1 MIESYRSVLL
11 YFGQETTYLN
21 GLIERMIHSIISST
35 GSYIPNQVIPNSAFL
50 NHSFY
55 DRNGRLLDQPNE
67 EIIKKLYEITG
78 IRERRYADDELCTS
92 DIAYK
97 AAVDALG
104 DTDRESLDYIIVAQN
119 FGDVRS
125 GGTRVDQVPTIAS
138 RVKHRLGIN
147 NPYCVAY
154 DIPFGCP
161 GWLQG
166 MIMADYYIRSG
177 DVQRVLVIGAETLSR
192 LYDPH
197 DVDSMIYADGAGA
210 TVVESADTDHGI
222 ISHVSRTDAVDHAYL
237 LKMGPSY
244 NPDKSCEELFIK
256 MCGHDIYRYATK
268 TVPLVIQQS
277 LEKVGLSL
285 EDVNKVIVH
294 QANEKMDQAI
304 LKRLFSL
311 YGVRTIP
318 ENIMPMMISWAGN
331 SSVATL
337 PTLLDMI
344 LKEKL
349 DDHQLNSEDVA
360 VFASVGAGMNVNAM
374 VYRMP

>member
-11 YFGQETTYLN
+11 YFGHETTYLN
-21 GLIERMIHSIISST
+21 VLIERMIHSIISST

-55 DRNGRLLDQPNE
+55 DRNGRLMDQPNE

-92 DIAYK
+92 DIAYN

-104 DTDRESLDYIIVAQN
+104 DTDRESLDYIIVAHN

-268 TVPLVIQQS
+268 TVPLVIRQS

-318 ENIMPMMISWAGN
+318 ETIMPMMISWAGN

-337 PTLLDMI
+337 PTLLDLI

-349 DDHQLNSEDVA
+349 DDHQLNSGDIA

>member
-1 MIESYRSVLL
+1 M
-11 YFGQETTYLN
+11 N
-21 GLIERMIHSIISST
+21 GFMEPMIHAIISAT
-35 GSYIPNQVIPNSAFL
+35 GSYIPNQAIPNSAFL
-50 NHSFY
+50 DSSFY
-55 DRNGRLLDQPNE
+55 DRDGRPLNQPNE
-67 EIIKKLYEITG
+67 KIIKKLQEITG
-78 IRERRYADDELCTS
+78 IRERRYVDDELCTS
-92 DIAYK
+92 DIAYY
-97 AAVDALG
+97 AAVEALG
-104 DTDRESLDYIIVAQN
+104 DTDRESLDYIIVAHN

-197 DVDSMIYADGAGA
+197 DVDCMIYADGAGA
-210 TVVESADTDHGI
+210 AIVESADTDHGI

-244 NPDKSCEELFIK
+244 NPGKPCEELFIK
-256 MCGHDIYRYATK
+256 MHGHDIYRYAIK
-268 TVPLVIQQS
+268 TVPLVIRQC
-277 LEKVGLSL
+277 LEKAGLRL

-294 QANEKMDQAI
+294 QANEKLDQAI
-304 LKRLFSL
+304 LKNLFSL
-311 YGVRTIP
+311 YGFGPIP
-318 ENIMPMMISWAGN
+318 ETIMPMMISWAGN

-337 PTLLDMI
+337 PTLLDLI

-349 DDHQLNSEDVA
+349 DDHQLNSGDVA

>member
-1 MIESYRSVLL
+1 MVESYRLVLL
-11 YFGQETTYLN
+11 YFGHEITYLN

-50 NHSFY
+50 SHSFY
-55 DRNGRLLDQPNE
+55 DRDGRLLDQPNE

-92 DIAYK
+92 DIAYN

-104 DTDRESLDYIIVAQN
+104 DTDRESLDYIIVAHN

-244 NPDKSCEELFIK
+244 NLDKSCEELFIK
-256 MCGHDIYRYATK
+256 MYGHDIYRYATK
-268 TVPLVIQQS
+268 TVPLVIRQS

-318 ENIMPMMISWAGN
+318 ETIMPMMISWTGN

-337 PTLLDMI
+337 PTLLDLI

-349 DDHQLNSEDVA
+349 DGHQLNSGDVA

>member
-1 MIESYRSVLL
+1 
-11 YFGQETTYLN
+11 
-21 GLIERMIHSIISST
+21 MIHSIISST

-55 DRNGRLLDQPNE
+55 DRDGRLLDQPNE
-67 EIIKKLYEITG
+67 KIIKKLYEITG

-92 DIAYK
+92 DIAYN

-268 TVPLVIQQS
+268 TVPLVIRQS

-318 ENIMPMMISWAGN
+318 ETIMPMMISWAGN

-337 PTLLDMI
+337 PTLLDLI

-349 DDHQLNSEDVA
+349 DDHQLNSGDIA